1 MYQSVGHEAIRYYA
15 DAMEL
20 PLFQAEIAG
29 GPRNQDKDYTVT
41 EGDEVEDLFDLMSR
55 VKVGIIA
62 DLFFLHLCR
71 VWILF
76 SLQSW
81 ALYAIYII
89 PLKYVTMFWH
99 PASGPTEM
107 ATDFWN

>member
-1 MYQSVGHEAIRYYA
+1 MMKCVEDGHEIVALAHLKPKDCDELDSYMYQSVGHEAIRYYA

-76 SLQSW
+76 SLQS
-81 ALYAIYII
+81 
-89 PLKYVTMFWH
+89 
-99 PASGPTEM
+99 
-107 ATDFWN
+107 

>member
-1 MYQSVGHEAIRYYA
+1 MKVLALVSGGKDSCFNMMKCVEDGHEIVALAHLKPKDCDELDSYMYQSVGHEAIRYYA

-55 VKVGIIA
+55 VKV
-62 DLFFLHLCR
+62 
-71 VWILF
+71 
-76 SLQSW
+76 
-81 ALYAIYII
+81 
-89 PLKYVTMFWH
+89 
-99 PASGPTEM
+99 
-107 ATDFWN
+107 